1 MLQTFKKKMAPKKN
15 KKKNAFFFFMQ
26 EIKQKGGL
34 NNLEAQEIA
43 GGKWSVSFCTY
54 LWFY

>member
-1 MLQTFKKKMAPKKN
+1 MAPKKN